1 MPDQLSAG
9 GSLVIRIRPKEDES
23 YFGFLIRLA
32 ELNGYDTPFSII
44 HAARLRS
51 TTLTGPQ
58 CESNSEVN
66 LGPLADLCG
75 LEVDDLRKLVP
86 SPADEPHALSILG
99 HTFSRSLIN
108 LRRPRVCTEC
118 LRESNY
124 CRKQWEFKA
133 VTACPIHQIMLLDEC
148 NACGK

>member
-1 MPDQLSAG
+1 MLTT
-9 GSLVIRIRPKEDES
+9 LHIRI
-23 YFGFLIRLA
+23 IQ
-32 ELNGYDTPFSII
+32 
-44 HAARLRS
+44 AARLRS

-75 LEVDDLRKLVP
+75 LEIDDLRKLVP

-108 LRRPRVCTEC
+108 LRRPTGVSRMPS
-118 LRESNY
+118 RI
-124 CRKQWEFKA
+124 K
-133 VTACPIHQIMLLDEC
+133 LLPETVGVHGGDRLPYPSDH
-148 NACGK
+148 AARRM